1 MGKDVAQA
9 DRMTREVPT
18 DAHTDPDRGAAGT
31 RPRWPFARHRHEC
44 VTGRLTSHLW
54 SCRGW
59 RCAGY
64 LFRACR
70 RHQRVRRHS
79 SPR

>member
-1 MGKDVAQA
+1 MRIQA
-9 DRMTREVPT
+9 PPSPKHVTI
-18 DAHTDPDRGAAGT
+18 DALDPDRGAAVT

-44 VTGRLTSHLW
+44 VTGRLTSYLW

-59 RCAGY
+59 RCAGVP
-64 LFRACR
+64 FRACR
-70 RHQRVRRHS
+70 RHRRIGRHS